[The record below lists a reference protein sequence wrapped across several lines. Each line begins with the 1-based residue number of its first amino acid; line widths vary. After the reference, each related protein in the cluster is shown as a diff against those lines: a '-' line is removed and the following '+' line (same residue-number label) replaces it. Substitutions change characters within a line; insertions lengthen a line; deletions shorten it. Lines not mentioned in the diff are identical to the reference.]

1 MHHRFFR
8 YRPIFAE
15 NLFQWFFFKIEEFRL
30 LKIKILWVREQTT
43 PFLKKRKSF
52 LFSRI
57 PPCPPSVQTTICFLE
72 HFWITQKK
80 VVFYPKTAEFCSRN
94 YLLLLL
100 NIRRFHIFHKV
111 WWLTIK
117 LFAKSCKCLMV

>member
-8 YRPIFAE
+8 YRPLFAE
-15 NLFQWFFFKIEEFRL
+15 NLFQWFFCKTEELRH
-30 LKIKILWVREQTT
+30 LKNKILWVREQTT

-57 PPCPPSVQTTICFLE
+57 PPRPQCSNNHLFSWTLLDYA
-72 HFWITQKK
+72 KK